1 MQTDTSRSLPLYEQA
16 RETAVQ
22 AARLAGELIRSI
34 AGTVHPDD
42 VRDKGVHD
50 IVTDTDEEAQN
61 LIIKTIRDRFP
72 DHRILAEE
80 ELIASPTES
89 ENSDFQWII
98 DPIDG
103 TTNFTRGIPPYAV
116 SIALAHGNHL
126 VLGVVYD
133 VAHDDMYSAISG
145 AGLTVNGS
153 QACVSKTP
161 DLSEA
166 LITTGFPY
174 RAFAHVD
181 LYLTILKQF
190 MERARG
196 VRRPG
201 SASVDLA
208 WVARGRFDGFYETG
222 LKPWDVA
229 AGIVLVREAGGR
241 ISDYRG
247 NPDPAFDHQIVA
259 SNGLVHDEM
268 LEVLKPMQD
277 TLD

>member
-1 MQTDTSRSLPLYEQA
+1 MQTDTILDMSLYEQA
-16 RETAVQ
+16 RETAIR
-22 AARLAGELIRSI
+22 AARLAGELIRSV
-34 AGTVHPDD
+34 AGTVRPDD
-42 VRDKGVHD
+42 VREKGIHD
-50 IVTDTDEEAQN
+50 IVTDTDEEAQR
-61 LIIKTIRDRFP
+61 LIIETIKASFP

-80 ELIASPTES
+80 ELIPSATES
-89 ENSDFQWII
+89 ENSEFQWII

-116 SIALAHGNHL
+116 SIALAHENHL

-133 VAHDDMYSAISG
+133 VAHDDMYSAVTGSG
-145 AGLTVNGS
+145 LSVNGS
-153 QACVSKTP
+153 QARVSETP
-161 DLSEA
+161 DLAES

-181 LYLTILKQF
+181 LYLSILKQF
-190 MERARG
+190 MEGARG

-208 WVARGRFDGFYETG
+208 WVASGRFDGFYETG

-229 AGIVLVREAGGR
+229 AGIVLVREGGGR

-247 NPDPAFDHQIVA
+247 NPEPAFDQQIVA
-259 SNGLVHDEM
+259 SNGLVHDEI
-268 LEVLKPMQD
+268 LEILTPMQNICD
-277 TLD
+277 